1 MNKTE
6 LVAEVAVKADIT
18 KVAAA
23 KAVEAVMLS
32 VKETLVKGEPV
43 TLIGFG
49 TFSVR
54 HRAARKG
61 RDPRTKAEIQIK
73 ASKVPAFKAG
83 KGLKEA
89 VNLVA
94 AKAAVS
100 APKAKEAVSAPKV
113 APKAKKK

>member
-6 LVAEVAVKADIT
+6 LVAEVAAKAEIT

-23 KAVEAVMLS
+23 KAVEAVMEA
-32 VKETLVKGEPV
+32 VKDTLVKGDQV

-54 HRAARKG
+54 DRAARKG
-61 RDPRTKAEIQIK
+61 RDPRTKEEIQIK

-83 KGLKEA
+83 KGLKDA
-89 VNLVA
+89 VNIVA
-94 AKAAVS
+94 VKAKAAEV
-100 APKAKEAVSAPKV
+100 ATKTAKAT
-113 APKAKKK
+113 KKK